1 MKFQHNDLVMTDR
14 GLGIVEQPME
24 HTCHIRLSPKVNPDA
39 KPPCEFIIRDNDEIE
54 KVDHA

>member
-24 HTCHIRLSPKVNPDA
+24 KTCLVRLSPTVNPDA
-39 KPPCEFIIRDNDEIE
+39 KKPCEFIIRDNDEIE